1 MTTPALPSRATPRR
15 TSGNDPVPD
24 PWTGTFSTMTDTA
37 TDIAQAHAALAAHK
51 APELRVLRAV
61 HNGLVALPDHRPGT
75 WQADDDAERA
85 AG

>member
-1 MTTPALPSRATPRR
+1 
-15 TSGNDPVPD
+15 
-24 PWTGTFSTMTDTA
+24 MTDTA
-37 TDIAQAHAALAAHK
+37 TDIAQAHAALATHK

-61 HNGLVALPDHRPGT
+61 HNGLIALPDHRPAS

>member
-1 MTTPALPSRATPRR
+1 MSTPALPSRPTPRR
-15 TSGNDPVPD
+15 TTGNDGVPD
-24 PWTGTFSTMTDTA
+24 VATSTFAGMTDAA
-37 TDIAQAHAALAAHK
+37 TDIAQAHAALASHK